1 MASLVFLKSP
11 HRLARQVAEVVL
23 REKTERSPIDL
34 GDTQVWVPTAGAAR
48 RIRAELAALTA
59 GRGVLTPEFV
69 QPMQA
74 LLPNVPHIAT
84 RSEREAAWVQVLR
97 DAPAA
102 EWAALLPDPRVLE
115 TAAGALG
122 VAGLFCDL
130 GDLLAEGGWHAA
142 HPFVASVCED
152 DAGRWEPWQTLQPAY
167 LARLDAAG
175 LADPNALRLNS
186 LFRPQ
191 PADPLRRVIVACIPD
206 LAEAA
211 VRYLDGLSQLGIAV
225 QILVW
230 NPATLP
236 GGWDAAGRPLAAEWT
251 ATPLEISQFV
261 VCREPAEEAS
271 VAVDFLAGAPTPG
284 DYAMLLADETLGAT
298 LVSEI
303 QRRGGIAFQPEGRTL
318 AAEEAGRI
326 ALEWETWQT
335 GGDLRR
341 LRNLLQ
347 LPHFHRWLAGRAELH
362 PTQLLA
368 ACDHLIMTGLVETLA
383 QARAFL
389 QEKPRERDAEI
400 HARAQALVAA
410 LDACQRVTFPEIL
423 EAQDGSE
430 AAGRVLEIWEEI
442 STSPLYR
449 DWPEGRVPA
458 LSRALRAERIFTGAP
473 EGSVELSGWLEAPWL
488 DAQRL
493 AIGGCVEGKLPT
505 SINEHPFLPDSKR
518 AALGLQDNARRL
530 ARDAYLASCLEAR
543 QSAGNLQWSY
553 SRFDAEGSPL
563 LPSRLLLRTT
573 SDELPAR
580 VEKLF
585 SMPPRRSRQ
594 TDRQTQW
601 RWHLPEALRKAHKPS
616 ISPSRCGKYL
626 ACPTRY
632 YWEAILH
639 AEACDTD
646 PREMDARTFGSM
658 IHRAL
663 EAFGRRAP
671 DESTATRIEKIV
683 VEELANDALR
693 LFGPSPTAAIRVQL
707 EAARVRL
714 RAFARVQAEEFASG
728 WRIKEVEKPIAAD
741 GSLMIGPLAL
751 SAQIDRIEE
760 HPEHGLRI
768 MDYKTSSEP
777 KDPVKIHLAKAQPD
791 HFLPQSQVIFG
802 GKERSWTDL
811 QLPLYRFI
819 GEKIYQ
825 SSSIQTAYFAL
836 PADPLQ
842 TRVIPLE
849 LDSEV
854 YHSALV
860 CAEEIARRI
869 AAGQFW
875 PPQTPRYDDLG
886 ALFLNGPPEDCFSE
900 ATIAFLK
907 GTP

>member
-1 MASLVFLKSP
+1 MPSQIIFLTSP
-11 HRLARQVAEVVL
+11 HRLARQVAEVIL
-23 REKTERSPIDL
+23 QGKTESSPIEL
-34 GDTQVWVPTAGAAR
+34 GDTQIWVPTAGAAR
-48 RIRAELAALTA
+48 RIRAELAALTP
-59 GRGVLTPEFV
+59 GRGVLTPEFA

-74 LLPNVPHIAT
+74 LLPKAANIAT
-84 RSEREAAWVQVLR
+84 RAEREAAWVNVLR
-97 DAPAA
+97 AAPPE
-102 EWAALLPDPRVLE
+102 EWEALLPDPRVLE
-115 TAAGALG
+115 TASGALG

-130 GDLLAEGGWHAA
+130 GDLLAEGGWHPA
-142 HPFVASVCED
+142 HPFVASVCAD

-167 LARLDAAG
+167 IERFAAHG
-175 LADPNALRLNS
+175 LSDPNALRLDS
-186 LFRPQ
+186 LFRPT
-191 PADPLRRVIVACIPD
+191 PADNLRRVIVACIPD

-211 VRYLDGLSQLGIAV
+211 VKYLDGLSKMGVAV
-225 QILVW
+225 QTLVW
-230 NPATLP
+230 NPGALP
-236 GGWDAAGRPLAAEWT
+236 GGWDAAGRPLVAEWT
-251 ATPLEISQFV
+251 ATPLEISQIA

-271 VAVDFLAGAPTPG
+271 VTVDFLAGTPRPG
-284 DYAMLLADETLGAT
+284 DYAMLLADETLGAHF
-298 LVSEI
+298 VSEI
-303 QRRGGIAFQPEGRTL
+303 QRRGGVAFQPEGRTL

-335 GGDLRR
+335 GGDLRL

-347 LPHFHRWLAGRAELH
+347 LPHFHRWLGGRAG

-368 ACDHLIMTGLVETLA
+368 ACDHLIMTGLVETLP

-389 QEKPRERDAEI
+389 EQEPNEREAEI
-400 HARAQALVAA
+400 HAHAKALVAT
-410 LDACQRVTFPEIL
+410 LDAARRVTFSEIL
-423 EAQDGSE
+423 ETQEGSE
-430 AAGRVLEIWEEI
+430 AAGRVLEIWQEI

-449 DWPEGRVPA
+449 EWPEGRVPA

-473 EGSVELSGWLEAPWL
+473 EGSVELSGWLEAPWI
-488 DAQRL
+488 DAERL

-585 SMPPRRSRQ
+585 SMPVRRSRQ
-594 TDRQTQW
+594 PDRQTQW

-632 YWEAILH
+632 YWSTILH
-639 AEACDTD
+639 AESCDTD
-646 PREMDARTFGSM
+646 PREMDARTFGSL

-671 DESTATRIEKIV
+671 DESNATRIEKIV
-683 VEELANDALR
+683 LQELASDVLR

-707 EAARVRL
+707 EAAQVRL
-714 RAFARVQAEEFASG
+714 RAFARVQAEEFAAG
-728 WRIKEVEKPIAAD
+728 WRITDVEKPIAAD

-760 HPEHGLRI
+760 HPDHGLRI
-768 MDYKTSSEP
+768 MDYKTSAEP
-777 KDPVKIHLAKAQPD
+777 KDPVKIHLGKSQPD
-791 HFLPQSQVIFG
+791 HFLAESQVVFG
-802 GKERSWTDL
+802 GKERTWTDL

-836 PADPLQ
+836 PADPSQ

-849 LDSEV
+849 LDSES
-854 YHSALV
+854 YSSALV

-886 ALFLNGPPEDCFSE
+886 ALFLNGPPEDCFSAE
-900 ATIAFLK
+900 TIAFLK